1 VSGRAA
7 PLDLHGARRYAVG
20 GEGQQA
26 VTTHR
31 GVGTQLLGVDA
42 ERLGDVDGTALPRHS
57 FLTMVD
63 AVGKGEFG
71 GQRSADV

>member
-1 VSGRAA
+1 
-7 PLDLHGARRYAVG
+7 
-20 GEGQQA
+20 

-42 ERLGDVDGTALPRHS
+42 ERLGDVDGTALPCHS